1 MTPKQRS
8 RARVVQALYQWLVS
22 GDELAEIEKQFLNQ
36 KEGKIS
42 KAFFSNLFTNIPKNI
57 SLLDEIIKPSLDR
70 RLDELG
76 PTERAVLYLGVYE
89 LKFQPEVPYKVVIN
103 EAIDLTKLY
112 GAEGAYKLI
121 NTSLDKIAQ
130 NVRRIEVSDKTN
142 TKT

>member
-22 GDELAEIEKQFLNQ
+22 GDDLEEIERQFLNQ

-42 KAFFSNLFTNIPKNI
+42 KAFFSNLFINIPKNI

-70 RLDELG
+70 NINELG
-76 PTERAVLYLGVYE
+76 PIERAVLYLGVYE

-103 EAIDLTKLY
+103 EAVELTKLY
-112 GAEGAYKLI
+112 GAENAYKLI
-121 NTSLDKIAQ
+121 NSSLDKIAKDIRS
-130 NVRRIEVSDKTN
+130 VEVSD
-142 TKT
+142 

>member
-22 GDELAEIEKQFLNQ
+22 GDDLAEIEQQFLNQ

-42 KAFFSNLFTNIPKNI
+42 KAFFSNLFINIPKNI

-70 RLDELG
+70 SLHELG

-103 EAIDLTKLY
+103 EAIELAKLY

-130 NVRRIEVSDKTN
+130 NLRSVELSD
-142 TKT
+142 

>member
-22 GDELAEIEKQFLNQ
+22 GDDLVEIEQQFLNQ

-42 KAFFSNLFTNIPKNI
+42 KAFFSNLFINIPKTI
-57 SLLDEIIKPSLDR
+57 SLLDEIIEPSLDR
-70 RLDELG
+70 SLDELG
-76 PTERAVLYLGVYE
+76 PTARAVLYLGVYE

-103 EAIDLTKLY
+103 EAIELAKLY

-121 NTSLDKIAQ
+121 NSSLDKIAQ
-130 NVRRIEVSDKTN
+130 NLRSVELSN
-142 TKT
+142 

>member
-22 GDELAEIEKQFLNQ
+22 GDELAEIEKQFLYQ

-89 LKFQPEVPYKVVIN
+89 LKFQLEVPYKVVIN
-103 EAIDLTKLY
+103 EAVESTKLY

-121 NTSLDKIAQ
+121 NTSLEKIAQ
-130 NVRRIEVSDKTN
+130 NIRSIEMSD
-142 TKT
+142 

>member
-22 GDELAEIEKQFLNQ
+22 GDDLAEIEKQFLNQ

-42 KAFFSNLFTNIPKNI
+42 KSFFSNLFTNIPKNI

-103 EAIDLTKLY
+103 EAVELTKLY
-112 GAEGAYKLI
+112 GAENAYKLI
-121 NTSLDKIAQ
+121 NSSLDIISQ
-130 NVRRIEVSDKTN
+130 DLRSVEVSD
-142 TKT
+142 

>member
-22 GDELAEIEKQFLNQ
+22 GDDLAEIEQQFLNQ

-42 KAFFSNLFTNIPKNI
+42 KAFFSNLFINIPKTI
-57 SLLDEIIKPSLDR
+57 SLLDEIIEPSLDR
-70 RLDELG
+70 SLHELG

-103 EAIDLTKLY
+103 EAIELAKLY

-121 NTSLDKIAQ
+121 NTSLDKIAH
-130 NVRRIEVSDKTN
+130 NLRSVELSD
-142 TKT
+142 

>member
-22 GDELAEIEKQFLNQ
+22 GDDLSEIEKQFLNQ

-70 RLDELG
+70 SIKELG
-76 PTERAVLYLGVYE
+76 PIERSVLYLGVYE

-103 EAIDLTKLY
+103 EAVELTKLY
-112 GAEGAYKLI
+112 GAENAYKLI
-121 NTSLDKIAQ
+121 NSSLDKIAKDIRS
-130 NVRRIEVSDKTN
+130 VEVSD
-142 TKT
+142 